1 MSTFRT
7 LQISLVHHIW
17 GFFSRNLTLFLFG
30 LNWCGKN
37 ATEKDP
43 FVHAVHV
50 GRNRFTQFTSNYNKQ
65 HNYIYQGVTINIFEL
80 DRRFKSYEQTLE
92 SMFYSGKLTKKH
104 DVVCLVNFPASGNCT
119 PDLIQRFDDF
129 LKSSKQRNTKMVPVF
144 TLYDELQLFN
154 PLKENRDKEK
164 NQWLMN
170 FSKTLSSKVQENE
183 IKYMIIEHGY
193 SFELPENRK
202 ELLNMCG
209 LNIL

>member
-1 MSTFRT
+1 MYIICVYLSYATN
-7 LQISLVHHIW
+7 ISCASL
-17 GFFSRNLTLFLFG
+17 FFFRNLTLILFG

-37 ATEKDP
+37 ATEKNP
-43 FVHAVHV
+43 FVRSHFMP
-50 GRNRFTQFTSNYNKQ
+50 FTNNNYKQ
-65 HNYIYQGVTINIFEL
+65 YNDIYQGVTINIFEL
-80 DRRFKSYEQTLE
+80 DRFKSYEQTLE
-92 SMFYSGKLTKKH
+92 SMFYWGKLTKKH
-104 DVVCLVNFPASGNCT
+104 DIVCLVNFPASGNCT
-119 PDLIQRFDDF
+119 PDLIQRFGDF
-129 LKSSKQRNTKMVPVF
+129 LKSSKRRNTKMVPVF

-154 PLKENRDKEK
+154 PLKENRDKK
-164 NQWLMN
+164 KTQWLMN